1 MARRTVIRIGVIAA
15 LLAMLGVAGLWLADQ
30 ASFVT
35 TTDARV
41 RARMVTLSAEV
52 AGRIVDMPLSA
63 GDRIAKGQVLV
74 RLDHERARLALAA
87 ATLELKALE
96 ADVERGRMNADMTRA
111 RDGQRIAA
119 RQSSL
124 DVAMA
129 DVAAAR
135 AALVRAEADHRRAA
149 ALHATG
155 VVAQA
160 ALDRAIAAMETAR
173 QAQAAAQARLAE
185 RRAGLGE
192 ARAEARGADI
202 ATREVDA
209 LALSAHALR
218 QRIALLKADLAL
230 HAIASPIDGV
240 IDEVFAEAGE
250 HVSPGARLALAHARE
265 GVWLEA
271 NIKETDLP
279 RIALG
284 ATAEIR
290 MDAAREPCGGVVERI
305 GDAAISEFALIP
317 NANPAGVFTK
327 VTQRVPVRVKLGADC
342 REVRPGAMAT
352 LRIRAA

>member
-1 MARRTVIRIGVIAA
+1 MVAA
-15 LLAMLGVAGLWLADQ
+15 LLGMLGVAGLWLADQ
-30 ASFVT
+30 ATFVT

-52 AGRIVDMPLSA
+52 VGRIVDMPVSA
-63 GDRIAKGQVLV
+63 GDRVTSGQVLV
-74 RLDHERARLALAA
+74 RLDTERAKLALSAA
-87 ATLELKALE
+87 ALELKALE
-96 ADVERGRMNADMTRA
+96 ADVERGRLTTDMTRD
-111 RDGQRIAA
+111 RDVQRLTA
-119 RQSSL
+119 RQSSV

-129 DVAAAR
+129 DVAAAQ

-155 VVAQA
+155 VIAQA
-160 ALDRAIAAMETAR
+160 ALDRAIAALEAAR
-173 QAQAAAQARLAE
+173 QARVAAEATLAE
-185 RRAGLGE
+185 RRAGLGQ
-192 ARAEARGADI
+192 AQAEARGADI
-202 ATREVDA
+202 AAREADS

-218 QRIALLKADLAL
+218 QRIALLKAELSL

-284 ATAEIR
+284 ADAEIR
-290 MDAAREPCGGVVERI
+290 MDAARGTCAGVVERI

-342 REVRPGAMAT
+342 REARPGAMAT
-352 LRIRAA
+352 LRIRAT